1 MISGLI
7 HYKSILNKSVKKTRT
22 FFLFLAC
29 FWAACWQKREE
40 NLMRRRSFFWQEILY
55 TRACVCVCVS
65 DSSSSIIWPPQAFFL
80 QTNQSPKFLHR
91 YDTQLPAVKHSDTPI
106 TAQVKITHISF
117 SLKLEPSPCGCYF
130 EIWPLVKT
138 HTNRWL
144 CYDHYLLF
152 WIFPFCYHCRTFFH
166 SSQNISQMGLVQDWG
181 FDLWRPKFSRT
192 Q

>member
-55 TRACVCVCVS
+55 TRACVCVCVCLTAAAASS
-65 DSSSSIIWPPQAFFL
+65 DHRRRFFYR
-80 QTNQSPKFLHR
+80 QIRVQSFFIVMTRSCLR
-91 YDTQLPAVKHSDTPI
+91 SNTQTPI